1 MPVWRNWARDQVCA
15 PARIEQPRDERELAA
30 AVARAVDAGLTVK
43 AVGAGH
49 SFTDAACTDGVMIS
63 LERMNAVVDVDR
75 DSGLVEVQGGI
86 RLHEL
91 GEQLAHH
98 GRALQNLGDVATQSL
113 AGAIS
118 TATHGT
124 GLHYPNLSA
133 QVHAINLITATGDLV
148 KASVDDENQ
157 DTFRAARVA
166 IGSLGVISTI
176 TLQTVP
182 SYTLRR
188 IDEPRPLQETLDALD
203 HLVNGHE
210 HWEMFTFPYTDVAFT
225 RMSERTDEP
234 PRPASKAVRVLKD
247 VLAENLVLGAV
258 CRAGKLVPG
267 AVPRLNSTLPK
278 LASREERLDRGD
290 RVFANKRLV
299 RFTEMEYAIPREH
312 GAEAVRRILNM
323 IEDRKLPITFPLEV
337 RFSPADDA
345 FIGPSYGRES
355 CYIAVH
361 VYRGT
366 PHESY
371 FRAVEE
377 IMSSYGGRPH
387 WGKRH
392 YLSAAQLAERYP
404 EWESFQAVRERLDP
418 GGVFQN
424 DYTRRVLGETPVRD
438 RERSGTPRSAD
449 RG

>member
-15 PARIEQPRDERELAA
+15 PARVEHPRDDAELAA
-30 AVARAVDAGLTVK
+30 AITSAAEAGLAVK

-49 SFTDAACTDGVMIS
+49 SFTDAACTDGVMIA
-63 LERMNAVVDVDR
+63 LDRMNAIVDVDR

-86 RLHEL
+86 KLDEL

-98 GRALQNLGDVATQSL
+98 GLALQNLGDVATQSL

-133 QVHAINLITATGDLV
+133 QVHAISLVTAHGDLL
-148 KASVDDENQ
+148 KASVGDDDP

-176 TLQTVP
+176 TLKTVP
-182 SYTLRR
+182 TYTLRR
-188 IDEPRPLQETLDALD
+188 IDEPRPLQETLDNLDAL
-203 HLVNGHE
+203 VQAHE

-225 RMSERTDEP
+225 RTSERTDEP
-234 PRPASKAVRVLKD
+234 PKPASKAVHILKD
-247 VLAENLVLGAV
+247 VIAENLVLGAV
-258 CRAGKLVPG
+258 CRAGKLAPK
-267 AVPRLNSTLPK
+267 AVPALNKTLPK

-290 RVFANKRLV
+290 RVFANERLV

-312 GAEAVRRILNM
+312 GAEAVRRVMDM
-323 IEDRKLPITFPLEV
+323 IEQRKLPITFPLEV
-337 RFSPADDA
+337 RFAPPDDA
-345 FIGPSYGRES
+345 LIGPSHGRES

-392 YLSAAQLAERYP
+392 YLTAADLRTRYP
-404 EWESFQAVRERLDP
+404 EWDTFEAVRERLDP
-418 GGVFQN
+418 EGVFEN
-424 DYTRRVLGETPVRD
+424 DYTRRVLRA
-438 RERSGTPRSAD
+438 RERSGTPRSAG
-449 RG
+449 RA